1 MTPLWL
7 IIHHTATDRDT
18 TTFSSVKN
26 YHISKGWGDIGYHWF
41 ITTSRAYQGRSED
54 VRGAHCIAGGM
65 NFKSL
70 GICLT
75 GNFQVQQPMQWQ
87 LDRLEK
93 LVRDLQAKYNIP
105 NSNILGHREVDNA
118 STVCCGDNLIPL
130 VKKLRGGNMD
140 SQIIKNSDAWIGIL
154 TYLEITKDS
163 PTLDDAKNVVAGIKA
178 RANDMEKQKGQWE
191 AKYNSAKDTISTLE
205 AQLLEADKAEKACQT
220 ALNEAERNL
229 KEARGQIAGMI
240 EQRENLASDLAE
252 LKAKRS
258 YDELLR
264 IRRYFVAKYK

>member
-1 MTPLWL
+1 MKFDDFIKKWDGKFCEVAGSANAKNQCVDLANAYIREVLELP
-7 IIHHTATDRDT
+7 IIEWTDA
-18 TTFSSVKN
+18 KN
-26 YHISKGWGDIGYHWF
+26 F
-41 ITTSRAYQGRSED
+41 PSRASPTNYDWIPNKGLIVPQVGDLVIWSTN
-54 VRGAHCIAGGM
+54 HI
-65 NFKSL
+65 
-70 GICLT
+70 GICTFADIDLPWFTSFDQNWPT
-75 GNFQVQQPMQWQ
+75 GSVSH
-87 LDRLEK
+87 K
-93 LVRDLQAKYNIP
+93 
-105 NSNILGHREVDNA
+105 VDH
-118 STVCCGDNLIPL
+118 SYTSVSGW
-130 VKKLRGGNMD
+130 LRPKGGNMPD
-140 SQIIKNSDAWIGIL
+140 EQIIKQSDAWIGIL

-240 EQRENLASDLAE
+240 EEKEKLASDLAE